1 MILDQFGRSIRYLR
15 LSITD
20 HCNFRCLYC
29 MPEDIIFRKS
39 SELMQVDEI
48 LFFVRLF
55 ASLGFDK
62 YRLTGG
68 EPTLH
73 PRLVELVNGISHTPG
88 VERLAMTTNGVLLEA
103 LAKPLAQAGLQRVN
117 ISLDTIDPVKFR
129 YLTRRGDIETVWR
142 GIYAAEEAGLVPI
155 KINMVVMDRYNL
167 DEVVRLAALTREH
180 PWQVRYIEMMPFDNT
195 KNIQADSIVTAA
207 EIQAKVESE
216 IGTLEVA
223 NAGEL
228 DGEALLYK
236 IPGARGTLGF
246 IASVSHPFCEDCDRA
261 RLTADGR
268 LRLCLL
274 KDDEL
279 DLLTPLRSGA
289 SEDQIRQMILDGL
302 YRKPKGHNLSEG
314 ELPENRG
321 MSQIGG

>member
-1 MILDQFGRSIRYLR
+1 MILDQFGRTIRYLR
-15 LSITD
+15 ISITD

-39 SELMQVDEI
+39 SDLMQFDEI
-48 LFFVRLF
+48 LFFVRMF

-73 PRLVELVNGISHTPG
+73 PRLVDLVHGIAQTPG
-88 VERLAMTTNGVLLEA
+88 VSSLLMTTNGVLLES
-103 LAKPLAQAGLQRVN
+103 LAQPLAQAGLQRVN
-117 ISLDTIDPVKFR
+117 ISLDTIDPVKFH

-142 GIYAAEEAGLVPI
+142 GIKAAEEAGLLPI

-167 DEVVRLAALTREH
+167 DEVVHLASLTKER
-180 PWQVRYIEMMPFDNT
+180 PWQVRFIEMMPFDNT
-195 KNIQADSIVTAA
+195 KDIQAESIVTAP
-207 EIQAKVESE
+207 EIQARVEADL
-216 IGTLEVA
+216 GKLEVA
-223 NAGEL
+223 NEGEL
-228 DGEALLYK
+228 DGEALLFK
-236 IPGARGTLGF
+236 IPGSRGTLGF
-246 IASVSHPFCEDCDRA
+246 IASVSHPFCDDCDRA

-289 SEDQIRQMILDGL
+289 SEDQIRQMILEGIWH
-302 YRKPKGHNLSEG
+302 KPKGHNLANG